1 MKKTLKD
8 FNFDKKVVILRC
20 DFNVSYQKG
29 KIIDDTKLVESIP
42 TIKYLF
48 EHNAKVIILSHFGKV
63 KEETGKLTGNEELEI
78 KGKIQQG
85 VGKAR
90 EVVEDV
96 KDNVL
101 DKANDIV
108 DDMTDK
114 E

>member
-1 MKKTLKD
+1 MSDNKIKEMKD
-8 FNFDKKVVILRC
+8 KVV
-20 DFNVSYQKG
+20 
-29 KIIDDTKLVESIP
+29 
-42 TIKYLF
+42 
-48 EHNAKVIILSHFGKV
+48 GKV

-78 KGKIQQG
+78 EGKIQQG

>member
-1 MKKTLKD
+1 MSDNKIKEMKD
-8 FNFDKKVVILRC
+8 KVV
-20 DFNVSYQKG
+20 
-29 KIIDDTKLVESIP
+29 
-42 TIKYLF
+42 
-48 EHNAKVIILSHFGKV
+48 GKV

>member
-1 MKKTLKD
+1 MSDNKIKEMKD
-8 FNFDKKVVILRC
+8 KVV
-20 DFNVSYQKG
+20 
-29 KIIDDTKLVESIP
+29 
-42 TIKYLF
+42 
-48 EHNAKVIILSHFGKV
+48 GKV

-101 DKANDIV
+101 DKANDVV

>member
-1 MKKTLKD
+1 MKD
-8 FNFDKKVVILRC
+8 KVV
-20 DFNVSYQKG
+20 
-29 KIIDDTKLVESIP
+29 
-42 TIKYLF
+42 
-48 EHNAKVIILSHFGKV
+48 GKV